1 MIVAALSVTETVT
14 WGIIYYGFPVF
25 LRPMEQDLGAS
36 RVAVTAA
43 FSIGLGT
50 SALASISV
58 GRWLD
63 RRGPRALM
71 TVGSCLATLLTFAWA
86 RVESLATL
94 YVVWFLMGLAMAT
107 TLYEPAFAVVVSWF
121 ARGRDRAL
129 LTVTLVAGL
138 ASTIFM
144 PIEAAL
150 LERMGW
156 RSALT
161 VLAVVLGTITIPI
174 HALLL
179 RQGTAGRT
187 AGVAEGAAP
196 SLTLGQAA
204 RTAIFWVLGIA
215 FVVSNFAT
223 AAVTTHLIPF
233 LVERGYSAAV
243 AAAAWPRPS
252 AWGNS
257 RCSRASA
264 RSSRS
269 SCCRA
274 RPTGWPRSP
283 ARRRSRRSSARAT
296 TARSPARSRSAPTAR
311 APSVQSAP
319 RCCSSASARTRPCSG
334 CSRRRSSPPAPRC
347 SWRTRRRARSAEWPD
362 EIWPVV
368 RDWPGDAGL
377 RGEPSGTAPFP
388 DTICRCSSVARESH
402 PWRRDALAQAPG
414 HHHAVLSAL
423 SARHGRARSRDG
435 LRHFRAAH
443 TGRLRVGMAEH
454 RGAGPA

>member
-1 MIVAALSVTETVT
+1 MARRSSSATWWRRTSRSSRSTDVRSKRSGGSRSTADRRRSAPRRNHAAVRFGSRTIYYGWVIVAALSVTEPVT

-71 TVGSCLATLLTFAWA
+71 TTGSCLATLLTFAWA
-86 RVESLATL
+86 RVESLPAL
-94 YVVWFLMGLAMAT
+94 YLVWFVMGLAMAA

-121 ARGRDRAL
+121 TRGRDRAL

-243 AAAAWPRPS
+243 AAAAIGWTGAMQLPGRMLFVPIS
-252 AWGNS
+252 ARLGS
-257 RCSRASA
+257 RVMVAAVFVAQALGIGQLPLLIRVGTLVPFIVLQGAANGMATLARASSLAEIFGA
-264 RSSRS
+264 RNYGAISGAVALGANGA
-269 SCCRA
+269 RA
-274 RPTGWPRSP
+274 VGPVGASLLLLVLGSYP
-283 ARRRSRRSSARAT
+283 AVFWALAASLVAAGGAALVADRSARA
-296 TARSPARSRSAPTAR
+296 
-311 APSVQSAP
+311 
-319 RCCSSASARTRPCSG
+319 
-334 CSRRRSSPPAPRC
+334 
-347 SWRTRRRARSAEWPD
+347 
-362 EIWPVV
+362 
-368 RDWPGDAGL
+368 GD
-377 RGEPSGTAPFP
+377 
-388 DTICRCSSVARESH
+388 
-402 PWRRDALAQAPG
+402 
-414 HHHAVLSAL
+414 
-423 SARHGRARSRDG
+423 
-435 LRHFRAAH
+435 
-443 TGRLRVGMAEH
+443 
-454 RGAGPA
+454 